1 MTRTIGIITT
11 GTIMRIGRI
20 DGIWRSSIISIGN
33 IRGRV
38 TGGKRL
44 IGGGGMSIGTE
55 VDGNWKLEI
64 GRWKI
69 VIRAGGAKALPV
81 FFWGEDGHGHGIA
94 APLRR
99 WGGTFD
105 CAQSG

>member
-55 VDGNWKLEI
+55 WTEIGNWKLE
-64 GRWKI
+64 
-69 VIRAGGAKALPV
+69 
-81 FFWGEDGHGHGIA
+81 DGK
-94 APLRR
+94 
-99 WGGTFD
+99 
-105 CAQSG
+105 S